1 MLGRLYV
8 SQKKLD
14 RAVAEF
20 ETMAKQDPKS
30 QAAHTMVAV
39 LLEMQGK
46 IPEAQQRYRKVLQLN
61 PRSAVAANNLAWLYA
76 DQGGDLDTALQLAQT
91 AKEQLP
97 DDPAVNDTLGWIY
110 YKKDQ
115 AATAIAPLKACVD
128 GDPKNVF
135 CHYHLGLVYA
145 KAGDAPRAKEAL
157 EAALKIS
164 PSFDGA
170 SDARVIL
177 ASMR

>member
-1 MLGRLYV
+1 
-8 SQKKLD
+8 
-14 RAVAEF
+14 
-20 ETMAKQDPKS
+20 
-30 QAAHTMVAV
+30 V
-39 LLEMQGK
+39 LFEMQGNVAD
-46 IPEAQQRYRKVLQLN
+46 AQQRYRKVLQLN

-76 DQGGDLDTALQLAQT
+76 EQGGDLDAALQLAQI

-97 DDPAVNDTLGWIY
+97 NDGAVNDTLGWIY

-115 AATAIAPLKACVD
+115 ANSAIGPLKACIL
-128 GDPKNVF
+128 GNPKNVF

-145 KAGDAPRAKEAL
+145 KTGDTQQAK
-157 EAALKIS
+157 AALQAALGIS
-164 PSFDGA
+164 ATFDGA